1 MRVIFLGPPG
11 AGKGTQSQ
19 FLQER
24 WSIPELSTGKMLRHE
39 VEQGTDVGRKAQE
52 TLDSGQLVSDQILID
67 MIRSHLKDE
76 SCSNGFILDG
86 FPRNI
91 PQAEA
96 LSVVLSEINIHLD
109 AVIEIRINDFS
120 SLVNRIIGRYVCA
133 QCNRG
138 YSDVEKSQ
146 IPKVNGVCDDCG
158 SKEFNRRS
166 DDNREVLEKRIEVYK
181 DQTAHLIPFFKE
193 NYKLISVDGEQE
205 ITKVSEDIEIA
216 MRSIQTR

>member
-91 PQAEA
+91 PQ
-96 LSVVLSEINIHLD
+96 
-109 AVIEIRINDFS
+109 
-120 SLVNRIIGRYVCA
+120 G
-133 QCNRG
+133 
-138 YSDVEKSQ
+138 
-146 IPKVNGVCDDCG
+146 
-158 SKEFNRRS
+158 
-166 DDNREVLEKRIEVYK
+166 
-181 DQTAHLIPFFKE
+181 
-193 NYKLISVDGEQE
+193 
-205 ITKVSEDIEIA
+205 
-216 MRSIQTR
+216 RSIECCFYQKSISI

>member
-1 MRVIFLGPPG
+1 MISPRLLIGSSAVMFVLNVI
-11 AGKGTQSQ
+11 
-19 FLQER
+19 
-24 WSIPELSTGKMLRHE
+24 
-39 VEQGTDVGRKAQE
+39 V
-52 TLDSGQLVSDQILID
+52 
-67 MIRSHLKDE
+67 
-76 SCSNGFILDG
+76 
-86 FPRNI
+86 
-91 PQAEA
+91 
-96 LSVVLSEINIHLD
+96 
-109 AVIEIRINDFS
+109 
-120 SLVNRIIGRYVCA
+120 
-133 QCNRG
+133 G

-216 MRSIQTR
+216 MRSIQNKIDGSAVNRFILRVVTNIMIKKVLHKLVKSKQTEFGI